1 MKTILR
7 AVRVLPAG
15 VALVLA
21 ATALFLVLGRIER
34 TVEAGGEVR
43 VERYQVV
50 RPQVAGLVSGVLVQ
64 PGERVARDQ
73 VLVELKDYESQ
84 RDLITVRRSLNDARA
99 RLEKSRV
106 ERRLLRDDIQPLQVR
121 KQAAEL
127 GQNAIEADLGASKVE
142 QAAIQL
148 KGARDRVAK
157 VEKLA
162 GLGLISQQDVEQAR
176 QEEKLQVQR
185 LAQSRLEVRMTRLR
199 GPSLDNDL
207 EILKREQNRQLSA
220 LDAEIRSLEDEVA
233 EWTAQLQQ
241 LEKIMSFHT
250 LRAEMDGV
258 VTGVP
263 RRDLVGRSVQAG
275 EVLFNVVDVTS
286 IAFVTRVPEQD
297 IVRVRAGQTAYIEI
311 AGLPKQ
317 RFDVFQGEVGTVY
330 QEPDAKAG
338 AGTIL
343 YPVRIQ
349 LDTPWIN
356 LAEGGKFYLRSG
368 MQGVA
373 KIAYRRNVPI
383 LDALLDTLLGG
394 SEVSANDRKR
404 QTAHS

>member
-1 MKTILR
+1 
-7 AVRVLPAG
+7 
-15 VALVLA
+15 
-21 ATALFLVLGRIER
+21 
-34 TVEAGGEVR
+34 
-43 VERYQVV
+43 
-50 RPQVAGLVSGVLVQ
+50 
-64 PGERVARDQ
+64 
-73 VLVELKDYESQ
+73 
-84 RDLITVRRSLNDARA
+84 
-99 RLEKSRV
+99 
-106 ERRLLRDDIQPLQVR
+106 
-121 KQAAEL
+121 
-127 GQNAIEADLGASKVE
+127 
-142 QAAIQL
+142 
-148 KGARDRVAK
+148 
-157 VEKLA
+157 
-162 GLGLISQQDVEQAR
+162 
-176 QEEKLQVQR
+176 
-185 LAQSRLEVRMTRLR
+185 
-199 GPSLDNDL
+199 
-207 EILKREQNRQLSA
+207 
-220 LDAEIRSLEDEVA
+220 
-233 EWTAQLQQ
+233 
-241 LEKIMSFHT
+241 
-250 LRAEMDGV
+250 
-258 VTGVP
+258 
-263 RRDLVGRSVQAG
+263 VGRSVQAG